1 MALLNP
7 YGPSDKSME
16 LVQHAL
22 DEAAPLTDEQVAR
35 CAALLGLVPVPKR
48 VKDD

>member
-7 YGPSDKSME
+7 YGPSDESME

-35 CAALLGLVPVPKR
+35 CAALLGLVQAPKR